1 MSRNRYQ
8 SILEFLLFND
18 NTFYDTADPDRDR
31 LFKVRPLIEH
41 LFKQFKEAYILS
53 REISI
58 DEGLILWKSRLGFK
72 QYIPNKRCRFGIKY
86 FSLCETSG
94 YLSNSFVYL
103 GKANDSP
110 GDAAYTEE
118 LGSSGA
124 EVPKLISELYNSCQ
138 SYTRLQCVHG

>member
-31 LFKVRPLIEH
+31 LFKVRPLTEH

-72 QYIPNKRCRFGIKY
+72 QYIPDKRCRFGIKY

-94 YLSNSFVYL
+94 YLWNSYVYL